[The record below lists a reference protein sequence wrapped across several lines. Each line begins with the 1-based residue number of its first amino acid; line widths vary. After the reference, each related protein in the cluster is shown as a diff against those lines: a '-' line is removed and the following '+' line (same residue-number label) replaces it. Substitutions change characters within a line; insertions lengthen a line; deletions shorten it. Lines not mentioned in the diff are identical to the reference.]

1 MKNFFLIVF
10 TFIIATASFA
20 GNGNNDAEKNTTKLV
35 SGKIIDKVSGEE
47 IAGAEIKIGEQIVYS
62 DLNGNFSASI
72 NIAKTEA
79 QISFI
84 SYAETKININPYSY
98 TPLVIE
104 LEQQ

>member
-10 TFIIATASFA
+10 TFIIATTSFA
-20 GNGNNDAEKNTTKLV
+20 NGNNDAEKNTTKLV